1 MFTLG
6 DSLGAVKAF
15 AGEDCE
21 TAVFYPKDERF
32 VIERD
37 LRAVHYDVA
46 VSVGGAKLTR
56 GKRSPSR
63 QPSAGSSSAS
73 AAVRGA

>member
-6 DSLGAVKAF
+6 DSLDAVKAF

-21 TAVFYPKDERF
+21 TAVFYPKGERF

-46 VSVGGAKLTR
+46 ISVGGAH
-56 GKRSPSR
+56 S
-63 QPSAGSSSAS
+63 
-73 AAVRGA
+73 